1 MKYGEL
7 SSLAISGDEFEAAHR
22 MLAFCRKALN
32 LPILNLHWFI
42 PYDSRMEYISVFEE
56 KPGTVG
62 FISPKQ
68 PTDIWVKATL
78 LHNSL
83 MKVVAHECFH
93 AGQIA
98 WGSYAYRKT
107 ADIEKPADEFAEK
120 AMTEYRK
127 DDDCYFN
134 HLAEIQASQKP
145 RIAPGDQAG
154 YNPFTL
160 DQLAQLADKESQAWA
175 LYGGGRGK

>member
-7 SSLAISGDEFEAAHR
+7 TCLAVPGERYETAHR
-22 MLAFCRKALN
+22 MLAFCRKVLN
-32 LPILNLHWFI
+32 LPILIIRWFV

-56 KPGTVG
+56 GPDTIG

-134 HLAEIQASQKP
+134 HLAEIQASQKQRTAP
-145 RIAPGDQAG
+145 RGQAG
-154 YNPFTL
+154 CDPFTL
-160 DQLAQLADKESQAWA
+160 EQLAQLADKESQAWA